1 MDDSKNIPN
10 PFPQLGTP
18 TENVKIDPVG
28 YDKEL
33 EEIRNLIVSNIGYQ
47 PLIINIHGEYGQG
60 KTTFLKFLKRKF
72 DGSDKNPWGNYI
84 VEMED
89 ISKFPP
95 LEQILSEKQKEAK
108 ENNKNGIII
117 ILDEMQHI
125 STEDKLSE
133 SQRKFLNF
141 LRRFADGNI
150 EGINS
155 NLFTLILS
163 MHPETEK
170 FLKDYG
176 FYDVEQRRGTY
187 KITLKD
193 LDYFM
198 AHEMIRKYFEK
209 MHEKNRQIEPD
220 YKKYFDEAFIN
231 AFYIL
236 SQHVEYS
243 LYGNRRIDGRTFAQ
257 IFFILFEQYK
267 KKGSKLTFDDLKAI
281 LLGEYSLKFREVPL
295 TINRAEYE
303 DLMKMA
309 EGIESEAER
318 FIFNPR
324 WHVETEY
331 DDPNFLNILFR
342 RGILSCREC
351 VIVDPKELSK
361 FNFKKM
367 EKERVY
373 LNGEKWLVFVD
384 FLTNDEKSKIKPS
397 NEIFKVYRLSNL
409 YLEKLYNFQAETGEI
424 ENLKEYYNSKPSKKV
439 EIVYDCLLSKL
450 VENNPFKRLK
460 KSKCRIGPSY
470 TYIEG
475 PYNILDKIEYKIA
488 IFYYAENYN
497 NDSLDD
503 YLKNV
508 LKELEESD
516 HDMALILIC
525 PYCNQSPPEK
535 NYKVRKMENR
545 VIIDELDEYKLKEM
559 INTNINLDPIIG
571 VVEDSLKLYINE
583 AVKKGFTLPLT
594 GFKEKIKNK
603 PSLFK
608 ENFISEIKRAWEIE
622 LKDGEPE
629 HCKILNKEAVDGDG
643 KLKNLARE
651 SLKEFIKLDEEDRI
665 TGCKLSKYEKNF
677 LNLFG
682 SHKVKKDDLKLTLN
696 RYFSSYSRFSVEDY
710 ISSILEE
717 KNILKVE
724 KGFYQILDPKDFI
737 YEILECLN
745 GTSLL
750 DILSD
755 EENRE
760 IREKLATFRV
770 DLDELKSSSE
780 LTPELRGAY
789 NTRFKSIIKILKG
802 KPRPILDKDVLEK
815 IKEKLESRFIDIK
828 IDDIEIF
835 NVPKNYYVN
844 EYLTTH
850 KTLKYDMLIY
860 FINKKLN
867 EISARLNLRKNAL
880 NDLKIIL
887 NYCQECG
894 NEKIKELTMQISH
907 KLEKIENLKNVELE
921 QIEEI
926 GSEAHVHF
934 FNQVIKELNNILDHH
949 ITVLKK
955 VEGTWQSVEEDIIQ
969 INKIGPNIPITPEE
983 ELERIRKIAK
993 YHFPLLESYV
1003 KYISKN
1009 YKILR
1014 EKLEIKKEDKEF
1026 REFLESLNISDP
1038 IPELELKEKIKN
1050 KKLNFDGLQN
1060 LTITKIIEKL
1070 MEKELLKKITISE
1083 EYYRDGKLEKE
1094 EKIEYKKT
1102 KRKTRS
1108 GSDIKKLKKNK
1119 RTALKLFD
1127 IYDEEIENDFLIC
1140 PLKHPQIKYKWL
1152 EEKIELKGNEKYN
1165 ITKIGDISGSVNKL
1179 IKYKGS
1185 IVGFYDDNNNIVTP
1199 IVFHELNMDK
1209 EPYNSILRFLKKRD
1223 KIPLHLNEFIKNFKD
1238 GDFQEKIIEYVTKKN
1253 KKLIESPFDKNID
1266 EILDY
1271 LKNNRSSILK
1281 KYPHLR
1287 FLINIIIM
1295 RD

>member
-1 MDDSKNIPN
+1 MDDFKNIPN

-18 TENVKIDPVG
+18 TENVEIDPVG

-33 EEIRNLIVSNIGYQ
+33 EEIRNLIVSNISYQ

-72 DGSDKNPWGNYI
+72 DGSDKNPWGDYI
-84 VEMED
+84 VDMED
-89 ISKFPP
+89 ISRFPP
-95 LEQILSEKQKEAK
+95 LEQILSEKQKEAE
-108 ENNKNGIII
+108 ENNKKGIII

-133 SQRKFLNF
+133 GQKRFLNF

-150 EGINS
+150 EGVNS

-187 KITLKD
+187 KVTLKD

-209 MHEKNRQIEPD
+209 MHEKNKQIEPD

-231 AFYIL
+231 AFYIF
-236 SQHVEYS
+236 SQHVEYL
-243 LYGNRRIDGRTFAQ
+243 LYDNRRINGRTFAQ

-281 LLGEYSLKFREVPL
+281 LLGESSLKFKEVPL
-295 TINRAEYE
+295 TIDRTEYK

-309 EGIESEAER
+309 EGIESKAEK

-324 WHVETEY
+324 WHIETEY
-331 DDPNFLNILFR
+331 DDINFLNILLR
-342 RGILSCREC
+342 KGILSCREC
-351 VIVDPKELSK
+351 IILEPQELSK

-384 FLTNDEKSKIKPS
+384 FLKNDEKSKIEPS
-397 NEIFKVYRLSNL
+397 NEILKVYRLSDL
-409 YLEKLYNFQAETGEI
+409 YLERLYDFQTETGEI
-424 ENLKEYYNSKPSKKV
+424 QILKEYYDSKPSKKV
-439 EIVYDCLLSKL
+439 EKVYDCLLSKL
-450 VENNPFKRLK
+450 VENNPFKELK

-503 YLKNV
+503 YLRNV
-508 LKELEESD
+508 IKELEDSD

-525 PYCNQSPPEK
+525 PYCNQSPPKE
-535 NYKVRKMENR
+535 NYEVRKMENR
-545 VIIDELDEYKLKEM
+545 VIIDKLDEYKLKEM
-559 INTNINLDPIIG
+559 FNINLNPIIG

-583 AVKKGFTLPLT
+583 AVEKGFTLPLT
-594 GFKEKIKNK
+594 GFKEKIENK

-608 ENFISEIKRAWEIE
+608 EKFISEIKRAWEIE
-622 LKDGEPE
+622 LKDREPE
-629 HCKILNKEAVDGDG
+629 GCKILNNKAVDGDG

-651 SLKEFIKLDEEDRI
+651 SLKEFMKLDEEDRI

-682 SHKVKKDDLKLTLN
+682 SQKVKKKDLNSTLN
-696 RYFSSYSRFSVEDY
+696 RYFSSYSRFSIEDY

-724 KGFYQILDPKDFI
+724 KEFYQILDPKDYI
-737 YEILECLN
+737 YEILLCLN
-745 GTSLL
+745 ETSLL
-750 DILSD
+750 DIVSD

-760 IREKLATFRV
+760 IREKLAAFRV
-770 DLDELKSSSE
+770 DLDELKNSSE
-780 LTPELRGAY
+780 LTPELIGAY

-802 KPRPILDKDVLEK
+802 KTQPILDEDGLKK

-828 IDDIEIF
+828 VDDIEIF
-835 NVPKNYYVN
+835 NVPENYHVN
-844 EYLTTH
+844 EYFTTH
-850 KTLKYDMLIY
+850 RALKYDRLIY

-867 EISARLNLRKNAL
+867 DISAKLNLRKNAL
-880 NDLKIIL
+880 NDLKTIL
-887 NYCQECG
+887 NYCKECG
-894 NEKIKELTMQISH
+894 NEKIKESTKQIFH
-907 KLEKIENLKNVELE
+907 KLEKIENLKNLELE
-921 QIEEI
+921 QIKQI
-926 GSEAHVHF
+926 GSKNHIYF
-934 FNQVIKELNNILDHH
+934 FNQVIKEVNNILDHY
-949 ITVLKK
+949 ITVLRK
-955 VEGTWQSVEEDIIQ
+955 VKDTWQFIEEDISQ
-969 INKIGPNIPITPEE
+969 INKIEPNIPIKPEE
-983 ELERIRKIAK
+983 ELDRIKKIAK

-1003 KYISKN
+1003 KYVSKN

-1014 EKLEIKKEDKEF
+1014 EKLESKKEEKEF
-1026 REFLESLNISDP
+1026 REFFESLNIFDTV
-1038 IPELELKEKIKN
+1038 PEEKLKEIIKDRQ
-1050 KKLNFDGLQN
+1050 LNFDRLQN
-1060 LTITKIIEKL
+1060 LAITKIIEKL
-1070 MEKELLKKITISE
+1070 MEREFLKRIIISE
-1083 EYYRDGKLEKE
+1083 EYYRDCKLEREEQIKY
-1094 EKIEYKKT
+1094 EKI
-1102 KRKTRS
+1102 KRKTKS
-1108 GSDIKKLKKNK
+1108 EQDTKKLKKNK
-1119 RTALKLFD
+1119 RTPLKIFD
-1127 IYDEEIENDFLIC
+1127 IYNEKIENDFLIC
-1140 PLKHPQIKYKWL
+1140 PIKHPQIKYKWL
-1152 EEKIELKGNEKYN
+1152 EEAIRLKRDETYN
-1165 ITKIGDISGSVNKL
+1165 IIKIGDISGSFTKL

-1199 IVFHELNMDK
+1199 IVFHELNINK
-1209 EPYNSILRFLKKRD
+1209 EPQKSILRFLKEKD
-1223 KIPLHLNEFIKNFKD
+1223 KMPLHLNEFIKNLKD
-1238 GDFQEKIIEYVTKKN
+1238 ADFREKIIEYAIKKD
-1253 KKLIESPFDKNID
+1253 KKLIEPPFDGNID

-1281 KYPHLR
+1281 KHPHLR
-1287 FLINIIIM
+1287 CLINIMIL
-1295 RD
+1295 